1 MHGQPVGTEIV
12 WVLAASAVIVIAAS
26 PIAMRMYRKER

>member
-1 MHGQPVGTEIV
+1 MHGQPVGMEV
-12 WVLAASAVIVIAAS
+12 WWVLAASAAIVLVAA